1 MTQKENEIS
10 LDLDLKEIERKV
22 YMSYSEDGLID
33 IAIGLVFLGWG
44 ISLVIGPSGLI
55 GILPLLG
62 LAIWYL
68 GKRYLTVPRIGMIVP
83 NQKFENRTRNL
94 TLFLLILGM
103 LVLTVAIIGIANKGN
118 LLAVYSLVLL
128 GLVVAGGICVIALLL
143 KANRLFIYAIALFV
157 AFAGGD
163 ILDRYAADVDAF
175 AASIILVSTLIL
187 LAGFVVLARFL
198 RQYPLPEEEV

>member
-1 MTQKENEIS
+1 MS

-33 IAIGLVFLGWG
+33 IAIGLVFLAWG

-62 LAIWYL
+62 LAVWYL

-118 LLAVYSLVLL
+118 LLVVYSLVLL

>member
-1 MTQKENEIS
+1 MS